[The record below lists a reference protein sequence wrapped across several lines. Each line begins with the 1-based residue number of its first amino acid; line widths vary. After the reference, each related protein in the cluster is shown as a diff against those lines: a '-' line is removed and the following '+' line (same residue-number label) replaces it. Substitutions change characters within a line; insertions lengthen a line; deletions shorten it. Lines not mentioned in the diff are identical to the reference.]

1 VADHD
6 DVALELGGEAAAT
19 GKTAAQVAA
28 TLSLS
33 EATIIYHLTK
43 ARRKLDAENS
53 RHAIS
58 KAISLKLIAPN

>member
-1 VADHD
+1 
-6 DVALELGGEAAAT
+6 
-19 GKTAAQVAA
+19 VAA

-43 ARRKLDAENS
+43 ARRKLAAENS

-58 KAISLKLIAPN
+58 TAISLKLIAPN